1 MEKTKTIKVVNT
13 EAAKKFIVE
22 QEYTMGVCLSSK
34 DIRGFKS
41 GNIDISKAWGTIK
54 GNELYIVNM
63 KIKGAAEKDAETGK
77 FREPERKLLE
87 HRAELDKLISSV
99 FKNKLA
105 IVPLEVFAN
114 EDGLMKIKIG
124 LCKKNPD
131 YVAPVKVERD
141 RKPFEKKQFRAGNGD
156 KKQFGEKKF
165 GGHRDKCGFK
175 SKGGYNKNVG
185 KTGSGYH
192 RQG

>member
-1 MEKTKTIKVVNT
+1 MEKNKTIRVVNT
-13 EAAKKFIVE
+13 EATKKFIIE
-22 QEYTMGVCLSSK
+22 QEYTMGVCLSSN

-41 GNIDISKAWGTIK
+41 GNVDISKAWGTIK
-54 GNELYIVNM
+54 GNELFIVNM

-87 HRAELDKLISSV
+87 HRAELDKLIATV

-105 IVPLEVFAN
+105 IVPLEAFTN

-124 LCKKNPD
+124 LCKKNPE

-141 RKPFEKKQFRAGNGD
+141 KKPYEKKQFRADNGGR
-156 KKQFGEKKF
+156 KQFGEKKF
-165 GGHRDKCGFK
+165 NGHKGGFK